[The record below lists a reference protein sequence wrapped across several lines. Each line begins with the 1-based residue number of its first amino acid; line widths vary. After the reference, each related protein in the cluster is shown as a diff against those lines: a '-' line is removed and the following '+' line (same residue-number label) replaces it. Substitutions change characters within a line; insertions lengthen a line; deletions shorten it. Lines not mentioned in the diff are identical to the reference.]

1 MLITPNFEN
10 VMSWLDELNIAY
22 YQCENCQAL
31 HIPHI
36 QMLNDVYDA
45 KVDLVDDVVYYT
57 IIAEIKPSAILTLI
71 AELSQINAAS
81 PLVKVYLDIQD
92 DNYPKLMISHALS
105 CGEGISLSQFALFLL
120 QIEEEALQVISEL
133 KNCDFVV
140 NNSTSDS
147 VTNTYINSKIY
158 H

>member
-1 MLITPNFEN
+1 MLIVPDFEK
-10 VMSWLDELNIAY
+10 VMSWLDELNIGY

-45 KVDLVDDVVYYT
+45 KVDLVDDVIYYT
-57 IIAEIKPSAILTLI
+57 IITEIRPSAILTLVS
-71 AELSQINAAS
+71 ELSQINAAS
-81 PLVKVYLDIQD
+81 PLVKVYLDMQD
-92 DNYPKLMISHALS
+92 DNYPKLMIAHALS
-105 CGEGISLSQFALFLL
+105 CGEGISLNQFSLFLL

-133 KNCDFVV
+133 KNCDFLI
-140 NNSTSDS
+140 NSPTDTA
-147 VTNTYINSKIY
+147 VNTYTSSKIY